1 MSIET
6 VKDNSTQTQSTDS
19 LSESATQK
27 MLKKVAENWDRRAQ
41 VRKGS
46 PHDSRF
52 FNLDKPDFPTKLL
65 PFANHPDF
73 DKLTEK
79 QVSTLL
85 SYGWL
90 AYCEKTL
97 DIENHIVTPT
107 CIDIVESKFI
117 GLNDDVSKQLAAE
130 TMVDESYHVLLTINA
145 CTVTKSFRNISIN
158 FPPCILLTRLN
169 TFLEQCTEAWQKDIV
184 KFVTCCVSEIFI
196 SDYLLLLSSANE
208 IQPLH
213 RQVVD
218 AHRKD
223 ELAHRRVFLEIAKL
237 MYRSLSKPQQIYFSS
252 VLVKPVQWFS
262 ETDFDTWYVI
272 FENLNLGHMSYLLQ
286 ESADKINDL
295 DTIDY
300 TGIIAL
306 ASDLGIDVSGTAI
319 SESSIASSCQ

>member
-1 MSIET
+1 MS
-6 VKDNSTQTQSTDS
+6 VDKVRDNSVQTKSANSLIEST
-19 LSESATQK
+19 TQK
-27 MLKKVAENWDRRAQ
+27 MLKKIADNWGRRAQ
-41 VRKGS
+41 VRKETS
-46 PHDSRF
+46 DDSKF

-73 DKLTEK
+73 YKLTEK
-79 QVSTLL
+79 QVSALL

-97 DIENHIVTPT
+97 DIENRIVTPI
-107 CIDIVESKFI
+107 CVDIVENKFI
-117 GLNDDVSKQLAAE
+117 GLNDDVSKRLAAE

-145 CTVTKSFRNISIN
+145 CTVTKSFRDISIN
-158 FPPCILLTRLN
+158 FPPCILLKRLN
-169 TFLEQCTEAWQKDIV
+169 NFLEQCTEEWQKDII

-196 SDYLLLLSSANE
+196 SDYLLLLSSASE

-237 MYRSLSKPQQIYFSS
+237 MYRNLSKSQQRYFSS

-272 FENLNLGHMSYLLQ
+272 FENLNLEHMGYLLQ

-295 DTIDY
+295 DAVDY
-300 TGIIAL
+300 TGILAL
-306 ASDLGIDVSGTAI
+306 ASDLGIDVSDTVI
-319 SESSIASSCQ
+319 SESSIAFSC